1 MDMIDKH
8 LATATLNNKYEPS
21 IQAALAVGK
30 NLLNK
35 YYNMTDHSKLY
46 CIAMSMSIY
55 LLNLIGY
62 MLDVVIQV
70 LHPSHKLD
78 YFKLVD
84 WEDKWVKVA
93 EDIIRMEF
101 EWVYTGLQDHNENN
115 ETDLVCQLPT

>member
-8 LATATLNNKYEPS
+8 LAIATLNNKYEPL

-30 NLLNK
+30 NLLKK

-46 CIAMSMSIY
+46 CIAMGMSIY
-55 LLNLIGY
+55 LLNLIGF
-62 MLDVVIQV
+62 MHDVVIQV

-78 YFKLVD
+78 YFKSVD
-84 WEDKWVKVA
+84 WEDEWVKVA
-93 EDIIRMEF
+93 KDIVHMEF
-101 EWVYTGLQDHNENN
+101 EQAYAGLQDHNGNN